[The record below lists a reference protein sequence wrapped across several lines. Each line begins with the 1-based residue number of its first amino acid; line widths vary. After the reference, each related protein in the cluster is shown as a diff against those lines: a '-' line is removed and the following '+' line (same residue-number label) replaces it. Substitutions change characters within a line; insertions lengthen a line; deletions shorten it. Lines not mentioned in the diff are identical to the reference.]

1 MEYPNRRNM
10 DIRRMQMFPAPGSV
24 QQMSFQPSST
34 GQPACSGQQEME
46 GWTVQQSEAG
56 GCGCMGNESMGN
68 EGTRN
73 VQNIHNTLN
82 MPNMP
87 NTFAQKPFRP
97 LEQSEN
103 FTVGMGYIPMQHWEQ
118 TYDMENGM
126 RRGTVFPSLDLPFMM
141 GRCR

>member
-1 MEYPNRRNM
+1 MGNKSME
-10 DIRRMQMFPAPGSV
+10 
-24 QQMSFQPSST
+24 
-34 GQPACSGQQEME
+34 
-46 GWTVQQSEAG
+46 
-56 GCGCMGNESMGN
+56 NESMWN

-73 VQNIHNTLN
+73 VQNTQNTQNTLN
-82 MPNMP
+82 MPNMS
-87 NTFAQKPFRP
+87 NTFVQKPFRP

-103 FTVGMGYIPMQHWEQ
+103 FTVGMGYIPMQRWEQ